1 MVVYTAK
8 SRLMSKQVSPLPLAE
23 QISRLRVPVPAVPSL
38 RDKSRRVV
46 EPVAQTT
53 RRVVRQ
59 RRVVPL
65 R

>member
-1 MVVYTAK
+1 
-8 SRLMSKQVSPLPLAE
+8 MSKQVSPLPLAE